1 MPQFDKVAFFTQII
15 WSLLVFS
22 SFYALNLKGVLAPMV
37 MLIKIRSKIC

>member
-22 SFYALNLKGVLAPMV
+22 SFYALNFK
-37 MLIKIRSKIC
+37 RSFSSNGYAYKNEK